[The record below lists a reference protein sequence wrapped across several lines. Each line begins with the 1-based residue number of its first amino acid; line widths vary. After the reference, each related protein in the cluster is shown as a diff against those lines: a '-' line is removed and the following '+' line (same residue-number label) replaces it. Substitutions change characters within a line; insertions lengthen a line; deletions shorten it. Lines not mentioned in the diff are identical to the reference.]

1 MGSKVIREEEK
12 EYFPVAWG
20 RTKNLFSPENAG
32 AKYLKINI
40 TEYAPGTTHKL
51 HRHPGQEEVIY
62 VLEGKGITRT
72 EEGDKPIGPGAFVFV
87 PADTD
92 HATINVLKD
101 RPMKAVIIKGP
112 PQEGKGD

>member
-20 RTKNLFSPENAG
+20 RTKNIFGTENVG
-32 AKYLKINI
+32 AQYLKINI
-40 TEYAPGTTHKL
+40 TEYAPGTEHKL

-62 VLEGKGITRT
+62 VLDGEGITRT
-72 EEGDKPIGPGAFVFV
+72 DAGDQGIGPGSFVFV
-87 PADTD
+87 PGDTD

-101 RPMKAVIIKGP
+101 RPMRAIIIKSP
-112 PQEGKGD
+112 PQEGKEK